1 MRFVFRTDA
10 STKMG
15 SGHVMRCLTLAE
27 ELKKYGSDITF
38 ISRAHEGNLNGLISD
53 KGMKVA
59 ELSAPDSCSAPV
71 GNGCSDDYAE
81 WLGVTQEQDARESI
95 NALGKTIPDWLIVDH
110 YDLDESW
117 EKTIR
122 PHVKKI
128 MVIDDL
134 ANRPHECDLLLDQ
147 NYYQEKNRYQRLVPK
162 TCPQLLGPKY
172 ILFRKEFSIARKSL
186 LPRNG
191 KVRRILIFFGSSDPT
206 NETTKAL
213 ETLQQLDL
221 QGIKIDVIIGN
232 NNQCIPEIERLTL
245 LTPNAKLYIQTNN
258 MAELIAAADL
268 AIGSGGSSIWE
279 RHLLGLPTITII
291 TADHQI
297 EVMESVEYFKT
308 IWNLGWYEDVSKS
321 ILADAITHALEDPK
335 TLITMSEKALSIFKI
350 NKPDW
355 IRSNLF
361 LC

>member
-1 MRFVFRTDA
+1 VR
-10 STKMG
+10 MG
-15 SGHVMRCLTLAE
+15 SGHVIRCLTLADR
-27 ELKKYGSDITF
+27 LRDLGANVGF
-38 ISRAHEGNLNGLISD
+38 ICKESPGNLIDFIRETEGFTVDPLPDNPPLSLND
-53 KGMKVA
+53 WSADA
-59 ELSAPDSCSAPV
+59 EQTGAILQQKQHP
-71 GNGCSDDYAE
+71 
-81 WLGVTQEQDARESI
+81 I
-95 NALGKTIPDWLIVDH
+95 DWLIIDH
-110 YDLDESW
+110 YALDHRW
-117 EKTIR
+117 ECDVHR
-122 PHVKKI
+122 YVKKI

-162 TCPQLLGPKY
+162 TCRQLLGPKY
-172 ILFRKEFSIARKSL
+172 ILFRKEFGIVRKSL

-191 KVRRILIFFGSSDPT
+191 KVRRILIFFGCSDPT

-213 ETLQQLDL
+213 KTLQQLDL

-245 LTPNAKLYIQTNN
+245 LTPNTKLYIQTNN

-335 TLITMSEKALSIFKI
+335 TLISMSEKALSIFKI